1 MKSKEAFSIS
11 DFRFATE
18 NQNPARGSIA
28 NRQSPI
34 ASSFAFTLIEV
45 LIAITIFTMVMAA
58 IYSTW
63 FMIVRASR
71 VAQEAAAQAQR
82 ERIAIHTIENS
93 LTQIQSFQ
101 ASMQYYTFTVQNGD
115 QPLLS
120 FTARLPDDFPR
131 SGRFGDFNVRQLTY
145 SLEPVADAANNT
157 SENDLVLRQYPILEG
172 MDPDEQANPYVLARN
187 VQTFAVECWD
197 TNAQDWTDEWDDT
210 NSIPPLIRISL
221 VFGAKKDNSPNPAPG
236 LAVTRVIAIPSQT
249 MPASSQVPG
258 LGGGGGAGT
267 GINLNGNGGG
277 GGGRGGGG
285 TRNGQNGGGQGSNYP
300 NGPNSGGNRRGG
312 QQ

>member
-1 MKSKEAFSIS
+1 MKSKKALSIS

-18 NQNPARGSIA
+18 NRNPTRGSTA
-28 NRQSPI
+28 NC
-34 ASSFAFTLIEV
+34 FAFTLIEV
-45 LIAITIFTMVMAA
+45 MIAITIFTMVMAA

-131 SGRFGDFNVRQLTY
+131 SGLFDPFNVRRLAF
-145 SLEPVADAANNT
+145 SLEPVADAVNNT
-157 SENDLVLRQYPILEG
+157 SENDLVLRQYPILQG
-172 MDPDEQANPYVLARN
+172 VNVDDQQNPYVLARN

-197 TNAQDWTDEWDDT
+197 TNAQDWVNEWDDT
-210 NSIPPLIRISL
+210 NSIPPLIRVSL
-221 VFGAKKDNSPNPAPG
+221 VFGAKKSDSSGVGPG
-236 LAVTRVIAIPSQT
+236 LSVTRVIAIPSQT

-258 LGGGGGAGT
+258 GFGGA
-267 GINLNGNGGG
+267 
-277 GGGRGGGG
+277 
-285 TRNGQNGGGQGSNYP
+285 
-300 NGPNSGGNRRGG
+300 